1 MAARSRNAG
10 QQPLVHQRQISLLYH
25 KKYYSCYEINYMREA
40 KYQKCKLQTE
50 VPKYSYNLSYDLL
63 RKIISFIKEEEVL
76 KSKEEVSM

>member
-1 MAARSRNAG
+1 
-10 QQPLVHQRQISLLYH
+10 
-25 KKYYSCYEINYMREA
+25 MREA

-63 RKIISFIKEEEVL
+63 RKIISFIKEEEIL